1 MVRDKVEGIP
11 ITWSPFQVK
20 KAHACSVKYF
30 TRLGLWHPLGLF
42 FFLSF
47 KKEHLKD
54 AIIKDPINKGNEVTS
69 LPMCVVVEMGVIHVG
84 WGREAVLK

>member
-1 MVRDKVEGIP
+1 MVSEKSARMFCLVLHTIRFMAP
-11 ITWSPFQVK
+11 
-20 KAHACSVKYF
+20 
-30 TRLGLWHPLGLF
+30 TRAFF

-69 LPMCVVVEMGVIHVG
+69 LPMCVAVEMGVIHVG
-84 WGREAVLK
+84 WGRDAVLK